1 MKTSRK
7 PVSTFASVTNFY
19 LGSHK
24 RNGQLL
30 AESPKLGMEF
40 THLHEEKKDTLFTQV
55 QDGLQSRT
63 TAAEHSAFPSL
74 KQWLRQSS
82 G

>member
-1 MKTSRK
+1 MKSFRK
-7 PVSTFASVTNFY
+7 PVSSLESVTNFY
-19 LGSHK
+19 RGSHK

-40 THLHEEKKDTLFTQV
+40 THHQEKRDTVFTQV

-63 TAAEHSAFPSL
+63 TAAAHSALPYL